1 MKREPHQSVSR
12 KQELLKVSVKIST
25 VQMRFTGDV
34 PGNRDRILDY
44 IGRAAEAGSHIVH
57 FSEVALTGYA
67 GSDIETNDCINWES
81 VEDAIDQVRAEAENK
96 KIWVVLGTA
105 YLAGEGLKPY
115 NSLVLIDDT
124 GVVTGRYD
132 KIFCTA
138 SDVRHYSSG
147 RNIVSFSV
155 NGIRCGLLI
164 CYDFRFPELYR
175 EYLKRNVQIVFHSFH
190 QVQDKVNQLMQ
201 DVGPAHLISRAAEN
215 FMYVV
220 ANNCINRPHQWWGAR
235 VINPDGSVRKQLEI
249 NTEGMLTC
257 EIDPVAERKGYYD
270 ATHENRYRA
279 TTGIL
284 YSEL

>member
-1 MKREPHQSVSR
+1 MT
-12 KQELLKVSVKIST
+12 LKIST
-25 VQMRFTGDV
+25 IQMRFTGDV
-34 PGNRDRILDY
+34 SRNRDRILDY
-44 IGRAAEAGSHIVH
+44 VGQAAEAGSNIVH

-67 GSDIETNDCINWES
+67 GSDIDSNEGIDWES
-81 VEDAIDQVRAEAENK
+81 VEDAVDQVRSVAANK

-105 YLAGEGLKPY
+105 YRAGDGLKPY
-115 NSLVLIDDT
+115 NSLLLINDAGAIID
-124 GVVTGRYD
+124 RYD
-132 KIFCTA
+132 KMFCTS

-147 RNIVSFSV
+147 RNFVSFSV
-155 NGIRCGLLI
+155 NGIRCGLQI

-215 FMYVV
+215 FMYIV
-220 ANNCINRPHQWWGAR
+220 ANNCINKPHQWWGTR
-235 VINPDGSVRKQLEI
+235 VINPDGSVREMLEM

-257 EIDPVAERKGYYD
+257 EISPEAEREGYYD

-279 TTGIL
+279 TAGML